1 MNFKKKSKGLWYSD
15 DGFFGA
21 ALLHAPGDEFT
32 VDYNKKK
39 YQVFFMIKDE
49 NDIIDPE
56 DAVWAEDF
64 TAKTQKAAVET
75 AETYYSKF
83 LGRFIEAAQSAKKK
97 K

>member
-39 YQVFFMIKDE
+39 YQVFFMIKDA
-49 NDIIDPE
+49 NDDIDPE
-56 DAVWAEDF
+56 DAVWSENFKAP
-64 TAKTQKAAVET
+64 TQKKAVEE
-75 AETYYSKF
+75 AEKQYSEF
-83 LGRFIEAAQSAKKK
+83 LANVIKAGQTAKKK
-97 K
+97 S